1 MAQLISQLTDFQYLL
16 MVATLDME
24 VHDLLKNA
32 FRFFTHSEVIFS
44 LDPPQIIVGPIEEKH
59 IITEEKF
66 YDF

>member
-1 MAQLISQLTDFQYLL
+1 MI
-16 MVATLDME
+16 ATLDME